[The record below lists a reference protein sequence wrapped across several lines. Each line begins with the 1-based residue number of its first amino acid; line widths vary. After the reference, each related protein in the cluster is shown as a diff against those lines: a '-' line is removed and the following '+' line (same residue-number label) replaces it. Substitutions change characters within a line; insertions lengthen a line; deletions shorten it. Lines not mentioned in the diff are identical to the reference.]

1 MGPERLKCREL
12 QGQNKLRRI
21 IKETPPGSKS
31 NLNSLRFKTP
41 KFVVTDRPQGPIFPR
56 SKRFHTVF
64 KHAANSCPGTY
75 GKGGIPHAAMEA
87 ANKRPVTTIGSL
99 DSGKSVDRAMPL
111 FGTDLAAGR
120 YEFKSFT
127 EELLARQVSKRGPY
141 DLTTGPRDGRPKKK
155 SGLGPGHYDH
165 QSFTDNLQKGTRQKH
180 GKFGCM
186 KRSAKPGERIFYST
200 ISQCPTSVMS
210 DNGPGSYNIRREE
223 KGSYNRI
230 PKPFNSSSERF
241 NKHTDKY
248 FKANPNE
255 CGVGRYDL
263 RKYKPSKQGTTK
275 HLFMSN
281 TERFL
286 DPKSTKYFNERIRS
300 KDTRYVDSCERKS

>member
-1 MGPERLKCREL
+1 M
-12 QGQNKLRRI
+12 
-21 IKETPPGSKS
+21 
-31 NLNSLRFKTP
+31 NSPRFKTP
-41 KFVVTDRPQGPIFPR
+41 KFIVTDRPQGPIFPR

-127 EELLARQVSKRGPY
+127 EELLARQGKLHYNQPVTNSLCSVSKRGPY

-200 ISQCPTSVMS
+200 I
-210 DNGPGSYNIRREE
+210 
-223 KGSYNRI
+223 
-230 PKPFNSSSERF
+230 
-241 NKHTDKY
+241 
-248 FKANPNE
+248 
-255 CGVGRYDL
+255 RYYRL
-263 RKYKPSKQGTTK
+263 TVYYLT
-275 HLFMSN
+275 
-281 TERFL
+281 
-286 DPKSTKYFNERIRS
+286 I
-300 KDTRYVDSCERKS
+300 C